1 MEVVVEV
8 VVGVGEVLASFVPS
22 SVVPP
27 QATPAT
33 TSVAPP
39 KTMAARVAREMGW
52 GTPVLWALLQKGQ
65 VVSVARTWR
74 AHEAQSFKD
83 MALRVH
89 SNARLVQPK
98 IDLWRLLPRVTY
110 AARRHEGSK
119 DVSLGLA
126 YALVLAVRSPL
137 VSASLAARALVW
149 ALRAQRRQRKY
160 ATAEGLHARIRSERA
175 TETYEPPRSL
185 FSSHRVTRRTH
196 HGMPVFSLVPKDK
209 ATDESGLRFVYLH
222 GGAYVSEIA
231 PQHWGLVAELSQS
244 LGCEA
249 IVPIYPLAPEHHAAE
264 VVESVVGLMESLHD
278 ARVGRPGRLVLA
290 GDSAGGG
297 LALAVTQALV
307 AKGRGAPDA
316 RAVGGL
322 VLLSPWLDGTLS
334 HRDVARIAP
343 RDPWLAP
350 PGLIE
355 AAKLYAGD
363 EGPTSARVSPL
374 YGSFEGLPRTLILA
388 GTRDVLFPDAER
400 YFARSLDEG
409 VDTTFLRYE
418 DMVHVWMLVDA
429 LPEAQEAR
437 RRMVE
442 WLRA

>member
-1 MEVVVEV
+1 MDVVVEV

-83 MALRVH
+83 MALSVH
-89 SNARLVQPK
+89 SNGRLVQSK
-98 IDLWRLLPRVTY
+98 IDIWRLLPRVTY
-110 AARRHEGSK
+110 AARRHDALP
-119 DVSLGLA
+119 DVSPVLLPTLA
-126 YALVLAVRSPL
+126 RTARSHGM
-137 VSASLAARALVW
+137 STSLAARALVW

-160 ATAEGLHARIRSERA
+160 ATAEGLHARIRNERA
-175 TETYEPPRSL
+175 TETYEPPRAL
-185 FSSHRVTRRTH
+185 FDSHRVIRRTH
-196 HGMPVFSLVPKDK
+196 HGMPVFSLVPKERGP
-209 ATDESGLRFVYLH
+209 AESGLRFVYLH
-222 GGAYVSEIA
+222 GGAYVSEVA
-231 PQHWGLVAELSQS
+231 PQHWALVAELSRS

-264 VVESVVGLMESLHD
+264 VVEAVVSLVESLQD
-278 ARVGRPGRLVLA
+278 ARVGGPGRLVLV

-307 AKGRGAPDA
+307 AKGRTAI
-316 RAVGGL
+316 VNGL
-322 VLLSPWLDGTLS
+322 VLLSPWLDGTLA
-334 HRDVARIAP
+334 HHDVARIAP
-343 RDPWLAP
+343 SDPWLAP
-350 PGLIE
+350 PGLVE
-355 AAKLYAGD
+355 AAKLYAGE
-363 EGPTSARVSPL
+363 EGPESARVSPL
-374 YGSFEGLPRTLILA
+374 FASFEGLPRTLILA

-400 YFARSLDEG
+400 YFARSLAEG

-437 RRMVE
+437 RRVVE